1 MILPNS
7 KNKKYVEV
15 VSGLY
20 ILYIILNPI
29 LNIDKGLAVSK
40 IEDTIGQIS
49 SQELISQ
56 EDLAR
61 SYILGIENSLKE
73 KIELLGYEVDYIQ
86 FQVTMDYSQIAKIE
100 VKMKAGTDF
109 DEDKIKEIALENFSI
124 DKGNIKVF

>member
-1 MILPNS
+1 MPNS

>member
-1 MILPNS
+1 MPNS

-86 FQVTMDYSQIAKIE
+86 FQVTTDYSQIAKIE
-100 VKMKAGTDF
+100 VKMKAGIDF
-109 DEDKIKEIALENFSI
+109 DEDKIKEIVLENFSI